1 MTTGGGS
8 GAVPRRGER
17 GRGGA
22 PFPDGVQ
29 VSLGLLAGFR
39 AERAHLLRAHLRG
52 VPQGQVL
59 HHRARAPRH
68 CGVSEDL
75 VAVSETVFFFPFFPL
90 FFQTVPTVYIF
101 METSPHTK
109 HGFFLTPEVFL
120 GTPTRAH
127 RKARRRRQ
135 RDAR

>member
-68 CGVSEDL
+68 CGVSERFGRCL
-75 VAVSETVFFFPFFPL
+75 GNGFFFFPFL
-90 FFQTVPTVYIF
+90 FFFRLSDCVYF
-101 METSPHTK
+101 Y
-109 HGFFLTPEVFL
+109 G
-120 GTPTRAH
+120 
-127 RKARRRRQ
+127 
-135 RDAR
+135 D